1 MRYFDWDKDPA
12 VLLDSGETFVLDP
25 FTGEVSEGDTAVLV
39 RDFAAPELPSREAFV
54 ERFPGRAFLLL
65 DWISSRQS
73 GEATAK
79 AAL

>member
-25 FTGEVSEGDTAVLV
+25 FTGEVSEGDTDGLV
-39 RDFAAPELPSREAFV
+39 RDFAAPELPSREAFL
-54 ERFPGRAFLLL
+54 ERFPLKGPLLL
-65 DWISSRQS
+65 DWISLRQS
-73 GEATAK
+73 GDATAT